1 MPDINDLADR
11 LMFIGASIPY
21 PWSEQVGKAAELLLK
36 MQQAGNQ
43 LAEMLEDQ
51 VSMDGAYTQGD
62 ITTALNTWGEL

>member
-21 PWSEQVGKAAELLLK
+21 PWSEQVGKAADLLLK
-36 MQQAGNQ
+36 MRQAGNQ

-51 VSMDGAYTQGD
+51 VSMDGAFTQGD
-62 ITTALNTWGEL
+62 ITTALTIWGDL